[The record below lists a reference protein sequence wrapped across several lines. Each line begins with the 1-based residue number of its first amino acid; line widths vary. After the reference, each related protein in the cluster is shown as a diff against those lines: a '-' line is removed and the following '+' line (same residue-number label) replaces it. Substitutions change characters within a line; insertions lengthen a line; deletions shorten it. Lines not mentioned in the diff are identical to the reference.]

1 MTPIKS
7 GVKVLILKQSCA
19 LSAEKKHT
27 KIYEMSVAATACLG
41 ESCGCNRLCTRIF
54 RCPGLVWDKK
64 NGISK
69 IDEAICSG
77 CGVCES
83 ICPVGAIEK
92 REVA

>member
-1 MTPIKS
+1 
-7 GVKVLILKQSCA
+7 
-19 LSAEKKHT
+19 
-27 KIYEMSVAATACLG
+27 MSVAAHACLG

-54 RCPGLVWDKK
+54 RCPGLVWDKS

-77 CGVCES
+77 YGVCES
-83 ICPVGAIEK
+83 IYPVGAIEK